1 MCSLISIRT
10 SNFFQRQHV
19 GRVQFVVFETSAY
32 LYQIAREIV
41 LLTKNHVQ
49 ETTLKL
55 ARRLNQTLRASYIRR
70 DVSGSKTFQWMG
82 QLRTSLPPP
91 PPSPEI
97 RSSNEEDHQ
106 IFHGQK

>member
-1 MCSLISIRT
+1 M
-10 SNFFQRQHV
+10 
-19 GRVQFVVFETSAY
+19 QFVVFETSAY

-55 ARRLNQTLRASYIRR
+55 ARRLNQTLRATYVVMCQDRKPFNGW
-70 DVSGSKTFQWMG
+70 VNLEPLF
-82 QLRTSLPPP
+82 LPP

-106 IFHGQK
+106 IFHRQK

>member
-1 MCSLISIRT
+1 MISIRT

-41 LLTKNHVQ
+41 LLTKTHVQ

-55 ARRLNQTLRASYIRR
+55 ARRQDQTLQATYVVMCLDI
-70 DVSGSKTFQWMG
+70 
-82 QLRTSLPPP
+82 
-91 PPSPEI
+91 PEHFKDAKI
-97 RSSNEEDHQ
+97 ALTLHQ
-106 IFHGQK
+106 VKS

>member
-1 MCSLISIRT
+1 MISIRT

-55 ARRLNQTLRASYIRR
+55 ARRLNQTLRATYVVMCQDRKPFNGW
-70 DVSGSKTFQWMG
+70 VNLEPLF
-82 QLRTSLPPP
+82 PPP
-91 PPSPEI
+91 PPPIDKNNTFTPPS
-97 RSSNEEDHQ
+97 
-106 IFHGQK
+106 